1 MNKTM
6 VICSIERF
14 PNHNSEDRLEFQPGV
29 NVIVG
34 PPNSGKTKWLQFIDY
49 LLGDDKN
56 PEEALGKDIYD
67 KYESAKMVIDLGG
80 TEHIIERRWKEAGSR
95 TKVIVDDKLM
105 SSQDAGHFFMESLG
119 IPILHYPQGNPYGP
133 RTWPELSWRSLL
145 RHVYR
150 RQGFWSDFADR
161 QPESEQ
167 HACLLQ
173 FVGLAEHLFSN
184 KYGDLVSKE
193 KKISELT
200 IAKDQFMQNLQEISS
215 DLLEEKSMSVG
226 LTPESIKKVMCQI
239 QAQIDEM
246 QKKRQNVLRELANK
260 TSVGSQNDRP
270 VMFDQ
275 LSKKLVDLNSQQEK
289 SKTLLQ
295 NTLDR
300 LAEIEK
306 YRDLIVSELERLN
319 RTKVAS
325 KVLSELK
332 VTHCP
337 ACDQEIQKKSS
348 EQNVCYVC
356 GQMTP
361 LVKTEDNK
369 RLEFEVEQLEGE
381 IKETEQLTASLQQ
394 EVDQLKF
401 QNAQIAKELERI
413 NRLLQPVQ
421 TAAAQILPP
430 EISILDMETGRF
442 EERLQQLRRV
452 EKSLNRRDKLNE
464 QIQKIQNDITQLEVQ
479 VTEQHSQ
486 LNFEKASDDFADGM
500 NSYLNT
506 IRESNPSSWTL
517 GSPVAFHM
525 GKSGFKATIAR
536 EKWSAK
542 LGGTLTLYFIIAYHY
557 ALMSLVSKPGY
568 HYPGLLILD
577 FPPELEDGSSV
588 ADKENF
594 VLEPFLKLQESL
606 KPTKTQVIAMGS
618 SFKDLPAAS
627 RIEFKK
633 VWGE

>member
-1 MNKTM
+1 
-6 VICSIERF
+6 
-14 PNHNSEDRLEFQPGV
+14 
-29 NVIVG
+29 
-34 PPNSGKTKWLQFIDY
+34 
-49 LLGDDKN
+49 
-56 PEEALGKDIYD
+56 
-67 KYESAKMVIDLGG
+67 
-80 TEHIIERRWKEAGSR
+80 
-95 TKVIVDDKLM
+95 
-105 SSQDAGHFFMESLG
+105 
-119 IPILHYPQGNPYGP
+119 
-133 RTWPELSWRSLL
+133 
-145 RHVYR
+145 
-150 RQGFWSDFADR
+150 
-161 QPESEQ
+161 
-167 HACLLQ
+167 
-173 FVGLAEHLFSN
+173 
-184 KYGDLVSKE
+184 
-193 KKISELT
+193 
-200 IAKDQFMQNLQEISS
+200 
-215 DLLEEKSMSVG
+215 
-226 LTPESIKKVMCQI
+226 
-239 QAQIDEM
+239 
-246 QKKRQNVLRELANK
+246 
-260 TSVGSQNDRP
+260 
-270 VMFDQ
+270 
-275 LSKKLVDLNSQQEK
+275 
-289 SKTLLQ
+289 
-295 NTLDR
+295 
-300 LAEIEK
+300 
-306 YRDLIVSELERLN
+306 
-319 RTKVAS
+319 
-325 KVLSELK
+325 
-332 VTHCP
+332 
-337 ACDQEIQKKSS
+337 
-348 EQNVCYVC
+348 
-356 GQMTP
+356 MTP

-394 EVDQLKF
+394 EVDQLKI

-479 VTEQHSQ
+479 VTEQHNQ

-506 IRESNPSSWTL
+506 IRESNPISWTL